1 LIADLIELLFELLIS
16 WRFYLAVLIVLGGAV
31 LIFIFLQPLHIAVRI
46 AVAVAYAVPMAVYL
60 QRRWWLITKEFE
72 P

>member
-16 WRFYLAVLIVLGGAV
+16 WRFYLAVLIVVGGAA

-46 AVAVAYAVPMAVYL
+46 ALAAGYAVPMAIYL
-60 QRRWWLITKEFE
+60 QRRWRLITKDFE